1 MMDKFLS
8 DMIASGGTPERDASF
23 FMASRP
29 TANQQIPGRM
39 VPFRPVEQP
48 RLYVVIARAIAEHI
62 RGAPLEPGTQLPPER
77 DLAKHYQVSRTTLR
91 EAMIALETMGM
102 VEVRVG
108 DGTYVA
114 DRAPR
119 WRPGWDGNDDPGPGP
134 HEQFRVRAVVECAA
148 AQDAAMNIT
157 DEELAA
163 LGDLLAA
170 MEADVDGPEAE
181 AQRREFHA
189 IIARASR
196 NSILSNIVGE
206 LWRLRSSAMWRTIR
220 GRVARTSDHLD
231 ALRHRRAIHAAL
243 ERRDGPGAAAAMAQL
258 MDRIRQR
265 YFSALEE

>member
-1 MMDKFLS
+1 M
-8 DMIASGGTPERDASF
+8 T
-23 FMASRP
+23 SRP
-29 TANQQIPGRM
+29 IANQEVPDR
-39 VPFRPVEQP
+39 VAPFRPVEQP
-48 RLYVVIARAIAEHI
+48 RLYVVIARAIAEQI
-62 RGAPLEPGTQLPPER
+62 RGAPLAAGTQLPPER

-114 DRAPR
+114 DPGPM

-157 DEELAA
+157 GEELAA
-163 LGDLLAA
+163 LDGLLAA
-170 MEADVDGPEAE
+170 MQADIDGPDAE

-196 NSILSNIVGE
+196 NSILNNIIVD

-220 GRVARTSDHLD
+220 GRVARASDHLD

-243 ERRDGPGAAAAMAQL
+243 ERRDGPGAAAAMGQL
-258 MDRIRQR
+258 MDSIRQR